1 MLKTFNVYIKY
12 QEEFMI
18 DKQVYE
24 IFEDF
29 AKLKARKD
37 KIAFLQEQGS
47 QVPAVKD
54 VIRGCFDERLKF
66 VLPAGKP
73 PYNPNR
79 PESVP
84 SSLKRLHK
92 QFGMFVEGAVSRDM
106 PQFQI
111 ETKFIQL
118 LESIHAEDALIV
130 LDMVAKKPPV
140 KGLTVKIVE
149 EAFPNL
155 LS

>member
-1 MLKTFNVYIKY
+1 MQKEVF
-12 QEEFMI
+12 
-18 DKQVYE
+18 E

-29 AKLKARKD
+29 TKLKQRKD
-37 KIAFLQEQGS
+37 KVSFLKEQGNE
-47 QVPAVKD
+47 VPAVKD
-54 VIRGCFDERLKF
+54 VVRGAFDPRLKF
-66 VLPAGKP
+66 VLPEGKP
-73 PYNPNR
+73 PYTPNR

-84 SSLKRLHK
+84 SSLRKLHK
-92 QFGMFVEGAVSRDM
+92 QFGDYVEGARSSAM
-106 PQFQI
+106 GQI
-111 ETKFIQL
+111 KRETRFIQL

-140 KGLTVKIVE
+140 KGLTKKIVE